1 MGFLGLGVGLVVVYY
16 FAMDYLGYFLSSFL
30 FLVIA
35 MYMLS
40 YRKPLTIL
48 LVGTGW
54 VLFSYLVFYKFLYI
68 QLPLG
73 LIEDFI

>member
-1 MGFLGLGVGLVVVYY
+1 
-16 FAMDYLGYFLSSFL
+16 
-30 FLVIA
+30 
-35 MYMLS
+35 
-40 YRKPLTIL
+40 
-48 LVGTGW
+48 VGTGW